1 MCPQGPKNI
10 CIFSF
15 QRDLKLQYELFKLVL
30 NILSSL
36 LNTNGCFKHISLLGK
51 KKLCQ
56 GLSVIKLK
64 GNPWLC
70 IIKPAL

>member
-51 KKLCQ
+51 KKTMPRPERNKTKRKSL
-56 GLSVIKLK
+56 
-64 GNPWLC
+64 
-70 IIKPAL
+70 ALYY